1 MNTETLLIY
10 SVVSFFY
17 VITPGPAILLAI
29 SNGMNGGLRAV
40 LMSTL
45 GNISGLLVISVLS
58 ILGLGA
64 IMATSSSLF
73 TLAKFAGAAYL
84 IYLGIRQLMIRPE
97 QLAGI
102 STQSPPKE
110 RHTSAHFF
118 EGFVLAI
125 SNPKAIL
132 FFTALFPQ
140 FLSFST
146 PLLPQYVIMTGLF
159 MAISFGSLFSWG
171 LISHTAKHQLGSD
184 RGIKWFR
191 RISGGLFI
199 GVGIGLTQF
208 KNI

>member
-1 MNTETLLIY
+1 
-10 SVVSFFY
+10 
-17 VITPGPAILLAI
+17 
-29 SNGMNGGLRAV
+29 
-40 LMSTL
+40 MSTL

-64 IMATSSSLF
+64 IMATSSNLF

-97 QLAGI
+97 PLSGALQ
-102 STQSPPKE
+102 QSPQNE
-110 RHTSAHFF
+110 RRASKHFI

-140 FLSFST
+140 FLNFST
-146 PLLPQYVIMTGLF
+146 PMLPQYVIMTGLF

-171 LISHTAKHQLGSD
+171 LISHTAKHQLGSA

-199 GVGIGLTQF
+199 GVGIGLAQF
-208 KNI
+208 KNT